1 MKIEVLTQMVDEL
14 RKAPQVALF
23 SHVSPDGDCLGSM
36 LAIGLAL
43 EKLGKDVVYY
53 NSDPIPLNLRFLPG
67 IDKVQTEL
75 PDPLPRTLLFVDCS
89 DLGRVDIQPEGIP
102 EGTIVLN
109 LDHHISNHN
118 FGTLNL
124 VDPGASASGEIALK
138 LIRGLQVEVDAEIAT
153 NLYTAMVTDTGSFQF
168 SNTTAETHRLAAE
181 LFEQG
186 IDIEEIHYQLYDQKP
201 LAQVELLR
209 RGLSRLKLYA
219 DGKLAIMTL
228 SRTDFQESGADESLS
243 EGLVNHA
250 RTIQGV
256 EVAVFLKEVD
266 ERRIRASL
274 RSNRWFD
281 VNLTAA
287 RFGGGGHK
295 RAAGCTINALLDEAE
310 QLMVEA
316 VEEEIQF
323 GRGH

>member
-75 PDPLPRTLLFVDCS
+75 PDPLPQTLLFVDCS
-89 DLGRVDIQPEGIP
+89 DLGRVDFQPEGIS
-102 EGTIVLN
+102 EGTTVLN

-124 VDPGASASGEIALK
+124 VDPGASASGEIVLK
-138 LIRGLQVEVDAEIAT
+138 LIRGLQVEVDADIAT
-153 NLYTAMVTDTGSFQF
+153 NLYTAIVTDTGSFQF

-186 IDIEEIHYQLYDQKP
+186 IDIEEIHYRLYDQKP

-219 DGKLAIMTL
+219 GGKLAIMTL
-228 SRTDFQESGADESLS
+228 SRTDFHESGADESLS

-256 EVAVFLKEVD
+256 EVAVFLKEVE
-266 ERRIRASL
+266 ERKIRASL

-295 RAAGCTINALLDEAE
+295 RAAGCTINTLLDEAE

-316 VEEEIQF
+316 IEEEIQF
-323 GRGH
+323 GRSH